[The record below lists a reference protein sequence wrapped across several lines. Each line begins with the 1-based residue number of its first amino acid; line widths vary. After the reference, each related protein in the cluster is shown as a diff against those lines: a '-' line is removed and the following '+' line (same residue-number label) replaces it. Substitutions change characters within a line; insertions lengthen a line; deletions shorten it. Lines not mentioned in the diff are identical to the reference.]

1 MSGEKT
7 QAVWDYSE
15 HATITQGQLL
25 EKSSKNAIFLK
36 VMWKTPLFKRL
47 SRPRRARESAI
58 VPFGAGRAT
67 SREICRNGPMASGTD
82 WRTLQ
87 QRISRAASWRREAWA
102 WRFWTRR
109 PRAREIRRHGAVR
122 LQFLAAGRSRALF
135 LHPAARALQLRG
147 RRPHAQHSAFFR
159 ARERNRADAA

>member
-47 SRPRRARESAI
+47 SRPARARESGML
-58 VPFGAGRAT
+58 PFCAGRAT
-67 SREICRNGPMASGTD
+67 PREKFGELIPWQAE
-82 WRTLQ
+82 
-87 QRISRAASWRREAWA
+87 RIGGCCSK
-102 WRFWTRR
+102 
-109 PRAREIRRHGAVR
+109 G
-122 LQFLAAGRSRALF
+122 SRAL
-135 LHPAARALQLRG
+135 PASLETGAIPSIGYRV
-147 RRPHAQHSAFFR
+147 
-159 ARERNRADAA
+159 